1 MEARPRVSRSSGG
14 CCEAKSPL
22 NRAVI
27 YKESRHEIRRDDCRS
42 RAAATRLRLRI
53 YAIIVTSSLRQRN
66 EVARTCNLAREK
78 ERERDLEFSS
88 IFACVLNSSKKYS
101 LYDAKEF
108 RKKYD
113 RNKPTFVL
121 AEIRSGPTEFP
132 FEMLSPRL
140 NLYLFTNRSTKDPE
154 TKARFHSVSG
164 SSSTRRR
171 VSRF

>member
-1 MEARPRVSRSSGG
+1 MCPRRVEARPRVSRSSGG

-42 RAAATRLRLRI
+42 RAAATRLRPRI

-101 LYDAKEF
+101 L
-108 RKKYD
+108 
-113 RNKPTFVL
+113 

-132 FEMLSPRL
+132 FEILSPRL
-140 NLYLFTNRSTKDPE
+140 INLYLFTNRSTKDPE

>member
-42 RAAATRLRLRI
+42 RAAATRLRSRI

-66 EVARTCNLAREK
+66 EVARTCNLPREK

-108 RKKYD
+108 RKKS
-113 RNKPTFVL
+113 TFVL

-132 FEMLSPRL
+132 FEILSPRL
-140 NLYLFTNRSTKDPE
+140 INLYLFTNRSTKDPE